1 VSLENIQ
8 LYNAHMILFVALT
21 SLLRFLFLKLV
32 SRFAT
37 VIVAFEMSD
46 NYDYMILMLSLS

>member
-1 VSLENIQ
+1 MSLENIQ